1 MNTLKQ
7 IIESVTQIWRRIW
20 STKKSTKPTQPLAPE
35 FALVA
40 NDIDDNWD
48 IKITTGDYAGVLF
61 RFGQV
66 RFLPEDDQLTI
77 KYDYDIIDS
86 GGLAM
91 SALTAP
97 EFKYTLHNILEQLLE
112 EEAHGEN

>member
-1 MNTLKQ
+1 M
-7 IIESVTQIWRRIW
+7 
-20 STKKSTKPTQPLAPE
+20 PE
-35 FALVA
+35 FELVA

-48 IKITTGDYAGVLF
+48 IKITTGEFAGVLF

-86 GGLAM
+86 GGLDL
-91 SALTAP
+91 STLTRA
-97 EFKYTLHNILEQLLE
+97 EFKYTLHHILEQLLE